1 MVRTAPHIG
10 FMALALTS
18 LFSVRLP
25 ALIAVLLAMS
35 AAVPAAADQNDPR
48 LDSLFEALQKTSS
61 EAEIQLLTSQI
72 WDRWTAFEND
82 SGTYLMMVTGMQL
95 MNSGQ
100 LAQAEGV
107 FTQIIAAQPDFAE
120 AWNKRATVRFMRGDD
135 DGSRQDIVEVIDR
148 EPRHFGAL
156 SGLGMIHLRNGNLQG
171 ALQAF
176 EAALRVN
183 PHLDMAETMITRLT
197 RELARQAG
205 DHGFRHVQMRIYP
218 QCRFKCLQGTLQI
231 AVAQMD
237 HTKTGQCTEMAR
249 LTVNHLDNILTR
261 PVIITAHE
269 TYGCPFVP
277 RFGKVWLR
285 RDDLRKDALGLR
297 QLPAIHQLHTG
308 NHHKIGSAVIFESG
322 PAVPD
327 LAGQQLNF
335 SLAAGFLQCLKK
347 AVEAWIILV
356 CRGWYRSTHRQQNR
370 NQCGQAD

>member
-1 MVRTAPHIG
+1 MG
-10 FMALALTS
+10 FMARELTS
-18 LFSVRLP
+18 LLSVRLP
-25 ALIAVLLAMS
+25 ALIAVLLAMCV
-35 AAVPAAADQNDPR
+35 AVPAAADQNDPR

-72 WDRWTAFEND
+72 WDRWTAFDND
-82 SGTYLMMVTGMQL
+82 SGTYRMMVTGMQL

-197 RELARQAG
+197 REL
-205 DHGFRHVQMRIYP
+205 
-218 QCRFKCLQGTLQI
+218 K
-231 AVAQMD
+231 
-237 HTKTGQCTEMAR
+237 GQ
-249 LTVNHLDNILTR
+249 
-261 PVIITAHE
+261 
-269 TYGCPFVP
+269 
-277 RFGKVWLR
+277 
-285 RDDLRKDALGLR
+285 
-297 QLPAIHQLHTG
+297 
-308 NHHKIGSAVIFESG
+308 
-322 PAVPD
+322 
-327 LAGQQLNF
+327 
-335 SLAAGFLQCLKK
+335 SL
-347 AVEAWIILV
+347 
-356 CRGWYRSTHRQQNR
+356 
-370 NQCGQAD
+370 